1 MKINW
6 IGCKKK
12 LLPQIISHLP
22 KQFKTYYEPFLGSG
36 VLYFYLK
43 PSKAILNDNDNQLII
58 MWQQSFQNPHHF
70 VNKVK
75 VIENYIF
82 QYHNQKNQKQ
92 AYKNLLNQYNQNA
105 KKRKKLTRSAI
116 FYVLNK
122 YAFRGITCYDKQ
134 NNLKTNFGYKPKQK
148 TPIINLNELIIFQH
162 HFQKK
167 KHVLYCTDFP
177 QIIANSQ
184 QGDFLFVDPPYYY
197 EGIKDKDF
205 YQKPFSFTDHQQLSL
220 ELHQAIK
227 RGVKWLCTN
236 YETTPILNLFP
247 NYNII

>member
-1 MKINW
+1 
-6 IGCKKK
+6 
-12 LLPQIISHLP
+12 
-22 KQFKTYYEPFLGSG
+22 
-36 VLYFYLK
+36 
-43 PSKAILNDNDNQLII
+43 
-58 MWQQSFQNPHHF
+58 MWKRSLQNPHHF

-75 VIENYIF
+75 AIENYIY

-92 AYKNLLNQYNQNA
+92 AFKHLLNQYNQNA

-134 NNLKTNFGYKPKQK
+134 SNLKTNFGYKPKQK
-148 TPIINLNELIIFQH
+148 TPIINLNELVTFQR

-167 KHVLYCTDFP
+167 KHVLYCTDFRKV
-177 QIIANSQ
+177 IANSQ

-205 YQKPFSFTDHQQLSL
+205 YQKPFSFTDHQQLAL
-220 ELHQAIK
+220 ELHQTTK
-227 RGVKWLCTN
+227 RGVKWLYTN
-236 YETTPILNLFP
+236 YETTPILHLFS
-247 NYNII
+247 NCNIIKTKTTTSHYLTNKKIHQEIIIKNYE

>member
-12 LLPQIISHLP
+12 LLPQIIAHLP

-43 PSKAILNDNDNQLII
+43 TSKAILNDNDHQLIT
-58 MWQQSFQNPHHF
+58 MWKQSLQNPHHF

-75 VIENYIF
+75 AIENYIY

-92 AYKNLLNQYNQNA
+92 AFKHLLNQYNQNA

-122 YAFRGITCYDKQ
+122 YAFRGVFKY
-134 NNLKTNFGYKPKQK
+134 QK
-148 TPIINLNELIIFQH
+148 NGKIYMSFVYQKSTKKPIIDLEEL
-162 HFQKK
+162 
-167 KHVLYCTDFP
+167 
-177 QIIANSQ
+177 QIIKNNFTNSKLLNI
-184 QGDFLFVDPPYYY
+184 DFESVINQSKSNDFIFVDPPYFQKD
-197 EGIKDKDF
+197 IKDKDF
-205 YQKPFSFTDHQQLSL
+205 YQNPFTFTT
-220 ELHQAIK
+220 IK
-227 RGVKWLCTN
+227 D
-236 YETTPILNLFP
+236 LNMH
-247 NYNII
+247 